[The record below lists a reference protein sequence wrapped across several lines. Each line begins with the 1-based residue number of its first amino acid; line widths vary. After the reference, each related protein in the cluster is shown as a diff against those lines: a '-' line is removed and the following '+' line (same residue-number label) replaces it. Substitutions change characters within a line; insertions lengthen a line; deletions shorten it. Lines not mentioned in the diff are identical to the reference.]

1 MPGAPAA
8 FPSRAAGHLSS
19 ARYGPGSTA
28 PPADRGVGE
37 MIKTHGLNQ
46 VSLSLADLQ
55 RSLAFYEQLFGVRE
69 YQRGEDPAAR

>member
-1 MPGAPAA
+1 
-8 FPSRAAGHLSS
+8 
-19 ARYGPGSTA
+19 
-28 PPADRGVGE
+28 